1 MFAIVDMQNKRK
13 KTFSQQFGEN
23 IIIKLEFQYMYEN
36 DWHYLVYILNKSL
49 VHICGICAHSR
60 SFSNKNIL
68 RSFCWWSPFSNH
80 FVDGLLLVN
89 MFIITTKMHIDE
101 GLFCKHVYY
110 QYKNLSYRILIPF
123 EGWHCVM
130 SVDVCLVDL
139 QSLHLSVPLQS
150 TRHRYSEKTSACHSN
165 PLPSLLIWWKTRV
178 FSYHYCLV

>member
-13 KTFSQQFGEN
+13 KPFLNNLEKISF
-23 IIIKLEFQYMYEN
+23 KLEFQYMYEN
-36 DWHYLVYILNKSL
+36 DWYYLVYILNKSL

-110 QYKNLSYRILIPF
+110 QYKNLPYRIILIPF
-123 EGWHCVM
+123 GGRRCLT

-139 QSLHLSVPLQS
+139 QSLHLPVPLQS
-150 TRHRYSEKTSACHSN
+150 TRHRYSEKTSARHSN

-178 FSYHYCLV
+178 FSYHYCLM

>member
-1 MFAIVDMQNKRK
+1 
-13 KTFSQQFGEN
+13 
-23 IIIKLEFQYMYEN
+23 MYKN
-36 DWHYLVYILNKSL
+36 DWYYLVYILNKSL

-110 QYKNLSYRILIPF
+110 QYKNLSYRIILILF
-123 EGWHCVM
+123 GWRRCLT
-130 SVDVCLVDL
+130 SVDVWRMTLSDVCWCLSCRSTVPPPISAFTVYKTQIL
-139 QSLHLSVPLQS
+139 RKNICLSLKSASVSTHLMKNQSILI
-150 TRHRYSEKTSACHSN
+150 
-165 PLPSLLIWWKTRV
+165 SLLPHVSALSNNSLSIMHDV
-178 FSYHYCLV
+178 I

>member
-13 KTFSQQFGEN
+13 KPFLNNLEKISL
-23 IIIKLEFQYMYEN
+23 KLEFQYMYEN

-60 SFSNKNIL
+60 SFSNKNVL

-110 QYKNLSYRILIPF
+110 QYKNLPYRTWIPF
-123 EGWHCVM
+123 EGWHCLM
-130 SVDVCLVDL
+130 SVDVGLVDL
-139 QSLHLSVPLQS
+139 QSLHLPVPLQS

-165 PLPSLLIWWKTRV
+165 PLPSLLLWWKTRV
-178 FSYHYCLV
+178 FSYHYCLM

>member
-1 MFAIVDMQNKRK
+1 MTGIILFTFYIRVWSTFAEFVHTQGL
-13 KTFSQQFGEN
+13 FP
-23 IIIKLEFQYMYEN
+23 IKMYW
-36 DWHYLVYILNKSL
+36 D
-49 VHICGICAHSR
+49 
-60 SFSNKNIL
+60 
-68 RSFCWWSPFSNH
+68 H

-89 MFIITTKMHIDE
+89 MFIISTKMHIDE

-110 QYKNLSYRILIPF
+110 QYKNLPYRIILIPLEDGVVSRLLMF
-123 EGWHCVM
+123 EGWHCLM

-178 FSYHYCLV
+178 FSYHYCLM